1 MDGKTNKP
9 IPLCQNV
16 TKAEHVRKA
25 LYAKIRVANEDLQ
38 LYAKFHTTTKGK
50 VCFEDGV
57 LDFKTKKFTFWE
69 DMPNDTIYS
78 TKKISRKFAKVEKNE
93 DGNAVLDEN
102 GKRKVLGPDETI
114 IATIEKIKQVV
125 FEPNVWRRQNA
136 KYVALLVTCISGTCG
151 R

>member
-25 LYAKIRVANEDLQ
+25 LYAKIRVANEDPQ

-50 VCFEDGV
+50 ACFEDGV

-114 IATIEKIKQVV
+114 IEK
-125 FEPNVWRRQNA
+125 
-136 KYVALLVTCISGTCG
+136 
-151 R
+151 